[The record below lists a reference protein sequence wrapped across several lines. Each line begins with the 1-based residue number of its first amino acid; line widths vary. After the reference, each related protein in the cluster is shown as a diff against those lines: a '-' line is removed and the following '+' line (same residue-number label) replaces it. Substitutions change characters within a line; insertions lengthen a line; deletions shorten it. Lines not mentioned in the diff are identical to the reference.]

1 MRPTAKAKRARKE
14 TTMYTTTTSSKSAV
28 RFTIDFFKK
37 TITGT
42 KARFDKAGKGFGAE
56 YEELTAK
63 MAAHP
68 DFELR
73 VKEQK
78 VKTTKSKRTYEGLDF
93 SFMEAYIGTLN
104 NAKDMMAEYKAV
116 KNMAESHGT
125 KVYPLTKKWF
135 LDKFGT
141 EDEGFDMAAAKER
154 ITNFRLAQAAEMAA
168 KSLSVMVAEIAAEQ
182 TKDVA

>member
-28 RFTIDFFKK
+28 RFTIDFFNK

-42 KARFDKAGKGFGAE
+42 KASFDKAGKGFGAE

-68 DFELR
+68 EFTL
-73 VKEQK
+73 VIKEQK
-78 VKTTKSKRTYEGLDF
+78 HKTTKAKRTYDGLDF
-93 SFMEAYIGTLN
+93 SFMEAYIGTLD
-104 NAKDMMAEYKAV
+104 NAKDMMDEYKAV
-116 KNMAESHGT
+116 KKMAEKHEA

-135 LDKFGT
+135 LDNFGSK
-141 EDEGFDMAAAKER
+141 EDGFDMAAAKER

-168 KSLSVMVAEIAAEQ
+168 KSLSVMAAETADAQ
-182 TKDVA
+182 AKKAS

>member
-28 RFTIDFFKK
+28 RFTIDFFNK

-42 KARFDKAGKGFGAE
+42 KASFDKAGKGFGAE

-63 MAAHP
+63 MSAHP
-68 DFELR
+68 EFTL
-73 VKEQK
+73 VIKEQK
-78 VKTTKSKRTYEGLDF
+78 SKITRAKRSYEGMDYK
-93 SFMEAYIGTLN
+93 FMEDYIATFE
-104 NAKDMMAEYKAV
+104 NAAALLKEYEAVKQMAEKH
-116 KNMAESHGT
+116 ET

-168 KSLSVMVAEIAAEQ
+168 KSLPVMVAETAAEQ

>member
-42 KARFDKAGKGFGAE
+42 KASFDKAGKGFGAE

-78 VKTTKSKRTYEGLDF
+78 VKTTKSKRTYEGMDYK
-93 SFMEAYIGTLN
+93 FMEDYIATFED
-104 NAKDMMAEYKAV
+104 ASMVKEYEAV
-116 KNMAESHGT
+116 KQMAVDCGT

-135 LDKFGT
+135 LGKFSDMEG
-141 EDEGFDMAAAKER
+141 GFDMEAAKKDIAEFR
-154 ITNFRLAQAAEMAA
+154 IAQAE
-168 KSLSVMVAEIAAEQ
+168 KKVAESLVAMAVATAAEQ

>member
-28 RFTIDFFKK
+28 RFTIDFFNKS
-37 TITGT
+37 ITGT
-42 KARFDKAGKGFGAE
+42 KASFDKAGKGFGAE

-78 VKTTKSKRTYEGLDF
+78 VKTTRSKRTYEGMDYK
-93 SFMEAYIGTLN
+93 FMEDYIATFED
-104 NAKDMMAEYKAV
+104 ASMVKEYEAV
-116 KNMAESHGT
+116 KQMAADCGT
-125 KVYPLTKKWF
+125 KAYPLTKKWF

-141 EDEGFDMAAAKER
+141 EAEGFDMAAAKER

-168 KSLSVMVAEIAAEQ
+168 KSLSVMAAETAAEQ